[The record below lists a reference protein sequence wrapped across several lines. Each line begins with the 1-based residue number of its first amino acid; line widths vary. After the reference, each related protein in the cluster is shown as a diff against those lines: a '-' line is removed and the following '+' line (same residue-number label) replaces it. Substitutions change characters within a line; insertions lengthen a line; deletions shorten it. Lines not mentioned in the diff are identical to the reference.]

1 MMSDTTQVVSELE
14 EVVSVDEES
23 GEEMVSP
30 EDQAMVLVE
39 VVSAAL
45 ASALDAG
52 LPAEVVELRF
62 KLKDEG
68 GVAVYA
74 IDEAGVEVEKIISID
89 EIVEVLGY

>member
-1 MMSDTTQVVSELE
+1 MSEIQSVVSELE
-14 EVVSVDEES
+14 EVVSVDES
-23 GEEMVSP
+23 GEDMVSP

-52 LPAEVVELRF
+52 LPAEVTELRLSF
-62 KLKDEG
+62 KDDG
-68 GVAVYA
+68 AVAVHA
-74 IDEAGVEVEKIISID
+74 IDEAGVEVEKIIPID

>member
-1 MMSDTTQVVSELE
+1 MIDIKEPTQEEVSELE
-14 EVVSVDEES
+14 EVS
-23 GEEMVSP
+23 GEESEAQ

-52 LPAEVVELRF
+52 LPAEVTELRLSF
-62 KLKDEG
+62 KDDG
-68 GVAVYA
+68 AVAVHA
-74 IDEAGVEVEKIISID
+74 IDEAGVEVEKIIPID